1 MEERFFEC
9 HICNSDEVSNDNTL
23 GLKSV
28 SSDCKVI
35 DLPFVLGF
43 CRKCKSVVKRVD
55 EDWKSKIQEIYEVYQ
70 IYETS
75 NGEEK
80 IVFDHVSGVHKRRS
94 DMLFDCL
101 SNVKNLKKNIDVL
114 DVGSGSGVFL
124 KCLSENL
131 SECRLYAQDIN
142 DISEAELRNI
152 NKFAGLFVADLRQIK
167 LRFDVVSMVHVL
179 EHVTDP
185 INFLIQAKRLLN
197 DDGTIIVNVPN
208 LTDNPIDLAVFDH
221 CTHFT
226 ASTLNWV
233 FQKAG
238 YEVIYHSTSKIPK
251 ENVIIARASNGNFDN
266 LVNRCKEGKNIK
278 EQLEF
283 LHKML
288 QEVRSLNALSTI
300 DIFGTALSSVW
311 VSQYLKSWSGFFV
324 DEDVNRIGRKLIGH
338 EILSPKTLG
347 KKKNVFIPFA
357 SKQAESIALRLSTSD
372 NQYHWAK

>member
-1 MEERFFEC
+1 MEERFFKC

-266 LVNRCKEGKNIK
+266 LVNICKEGKNIK

-283 LHKML
+283 LHKMV